1 MPRVFISYSHDTPA
15 HKDRVLALSDRLR
28 RQGVDCHI
36 DQYEQSPAQGW
47 PLWCET
53 EIEQAD
59 FVLVACT
66 ETYFRRFRKEER
78 PAIGK
83 GAIWEGHSI
92 TQELYDAQG
101 LNAKFVPI
109 TFSPADGA
117 FVPKPL
123 KSTARYGLF
132 EEYDALYRR
141 LTKQPFV
148 VKPQL
153 GGLVAMPAREPLSAL
168 PSLDRAVWQVP
179 FPRNQS
185 FSGREQILAD
195 VRATLEKDKI
205 AALSGLGGVGKTQTA
220 VEFAYRRRAD
230 YSFVFWVKAEERNNL
245 LSDFAAI
252 ASALGLPS
260 AEEKQQEA
268 AVAAVRHW
276 LNAHSGW
283 LLILDNADNL
293 DLAKEFLPTDPRG
306 HILLT
311 TRARAM
317 KGLAERVEIDV
328 MEPKEGALLLLRRSG
343 SAIPAGEQDEALAL
357 KISREL
363 GGLPLALDQAGAF
376 IKETPSSFAE
386 YLHIYGS
393 RKFELLSQRG
403 GSLGDHPSVTVTF
416 SLAFETVERKSAAA
430 ADLIRLCA
438 CLAPDAIPE
447 VIFVQGASRLGE
459 NLDAISNDPLAFS
472 QALKEA
478 GRFSLLQRDVRSN
491 TLDIHRLVQAVV
503 LGEMTET
510 ERQTWAERAVR
521 AINATFPDVEFAN
534 WTLCESLLPHA
545 RVCAVLIEEH
555 GFEFLDAARLL
566 GQIAYYLDDR
576 ALFGE
581 AEPLYRRSLAIYE
594 KALGRDH
601 PEVARSLNNL
611 AGVFSNQGKFSE
623 AEPLHQRSLAI
634 REKALGPDH
643 PEVAASL
650 NNLAALFRDQGKYGE
665 AEPLYQRSLAIWEK
679 ALGRDHPEVA
689 TSLNNLASLFAD
701 QGKYGE
707 AEPLYQ
713 RSLAIWKEAFGPD
726 HPNVATSLNNLA
738 LLFAEQGRYS
748 DAEPLYRRSL
758 AIRQKA
764 LGPDHPYTKQ
774 VRDNLEANA
783 RRQRS

>member
-1 MPRVFISYSHDTPA
+1 
-15 HKDRVLALSDRLR
+15 
-28 RQGVDCHI
+28 
-36 DQYEQSPAQGW
+36 
-47 PLWCET
+47 
-53 EIEQAD
+53 
-59 FVLVACT
+59 
-66 ETYFRRFRKEER
+66 
-78 PAIGK
+78 
-83 GAIWEGHSI
+83 
-92 TQELYDAQG
+92 
-101 LNAKFVPI
+101 
-109 TFSPADGA
+109 
-117 FVPKPL
+117 
-123 KSTARYGLF
+123 
-132 EEYDALYRR
+132 
-141 LTKQPFV
+141 
-148 VKPQL
+148 
-153 GGLVAMPAREPLSAL
+153 
-168 PSLDRAVWQVP
+168 
-179 FPRNQS
+179 
-185 FSGREQILAD
+185 
-195 VRATLEKDKI
+195 
-205 AALSGLGGVGKTQTA
+205 
-220 VEFAYRRRAD
+220 
-230 YSFVFWVKAEERNNL
+230 
-245 LSDFAAI
+245 
-252 ASALGLPS
+252 
-260 AEEKQQEA
+260 
-268 AVAAVRHW
+268 
-276 LNAHSGW
+276 
-283 LLILDNADNL
+283 
-293 DLAKEFLPTDPRG
+293 
-306 HILLT
+306 
-311 TRARAM
+311 
-317 KGLAERVEIDV
+317 
-328 MEPKEGALLLLRRSG
+328 
-343 SAIPAGEQDEALAL
+343 
-357 KISREL
+357 
-363 GGLPLALDQAGAF
+363 
-376 IKETPSSFAE
+376 
-386 YLHIYGS
+386 
-393 RKFELLSQRG
+393 
-403 GSLGDHPSVTVTF
+403 
-416 SLAFETVERKSAAA
+416 
-430 ADLIRLCA
+430 LIRLCA

-665 AEPLYQRSLAIWEK
+665 AEPLYQRSLAIW
-679 ALGRDHPEVA
+679 
-689 TSLNNLASLFAD
+689 
-701 QGKYGE
+701 
-707 AEPLYQ
+707 
-713 RSLAIWKEAFGPD
+713 KEAFGPD